1 MSIVLPRAEKCG
13 LVACHIC
20 GLVVKFIQE
29 ENLCCPRCGCKLQL
43 RKRNSIQRTWA
54 LLISAIIMYVPAN
67 LEPVMYTI
75 NFGEKDSDTI
85 MSGIIFFFK
94 NGEWPL
100 AVIIFVA
107 SVLLPLLKIILMIY
121 LLYTVRTA
129 KVGREIEN
137 TRLYRIAELV
147 GRWSML
153 DIFVI
158 AILVALVQLGAL
170 TTVIPG
176 IGATAFAA
184 VVILTM
190 LAVRSFDPRLLWDK

>member
-13 LVACHIC
+13 LVGCHTC
-20 GLVVKFIQE
+20 GLVVKFIKE
-29 ENLCCPRCGCKLQL
+29 ETLYCPRCGCKLQL

-75 NFGEKDSDTI
+75 SFGEKDSDTI
-85 MSGIIFFFK
+85 MSGIIFFFN
-94 NGEWPL
+94 NGDWPL
-100 AVIIFVA
+100 AVIIFAA
-107 SVLLPLLKIILMIY
+107 SIMLPLLKIILMIY
-121 LLYTVRTA
+121 LLYMVRTA
-129 KVGREIEN
+129 KLGREIEN

-176 IGATAFAA
+176 VGATAFAA